1 MIRVI
6 DIRNFKSIKSGI
18 FPLANLNVLLGLNGH
33 GKSSMI
39 QALLLLRQSKATL
52 DSGILQLNGSEI
64 EIGSTKDALYQYTEK
79 GEGLCFD
86 IAFDDEDYTSLQF
99 NYQAA
104 ADIFNRVNIETD
116 THGLPEKIVDFN
128 QPLFSNNFQYLNAN
142 RVEPLSIHKTS
153 YSFVV
158 TMGNIGSRG
167 QYTVDYLET
176 RGNEEVEFE
185 NLIHPDTASS
195 LNNVG
200 QTVRDKRLINQ
211 VTLWMREIS
220 PGIGIRTTS
229 VSGDNVKLEYEY
241 EQKTFG
247 KTNTFKPENV
257 GFGISYALHVVV
269 SLLKAKPGSL
279 IIIENPESHVHPR
292 GQAELGK
299 LIALLAKNDVQ
310 IIVETHSDHILNGI
324 RVGVKEDSS
333 LKDRTILFYFD
344 KEFTDTEQYSRI
356 TEIKIDKNGTLSHY
370 PDNLLTEWSNMLARL
385 V

>member
-1 MIRVI
+1 
-6 DIRNFKSIKSGI
+6 
-18 FPLANLNVLLGLNGH
+18 
-33 GKSSMI
+33 
-39 QALLLLRQSKATL
+39 
-52 DSGILQLNGSEI
+52 
-64 EIGSTKDALYQYTEK
+64 
-79 GEGLCFD
+79 
-86 IAFDDEDYTSLQF
+86 
-99 NYQAA
+99 
-104 ADIFNRVNIETD
+104 
-116 THGLPEKIVDFN
+116 
-128 QPLFSNNFQYLNAN
+128 
-142 RVEPLSIHKTS
+142 
-153 YSFVV
+153 
-158 TMGNIGSRG
+158 MGNIGSRG